1 MSGIVS
7 GLSSDDRNTIG
18 IYPLKGKLLNVRGE
32 QIKKIADNKEITDI
46 KKILGLETGYEYNSI
61 DDVHKNL
68 RYGKIMVMTDQDLDG
83 SHIKGLCIN
92 LFHSEW
98 SSLVRIPGFI
108 SFMNTPILRAKKG
121 AQVKLFYNEGEKLG

>member
-1 MSGIVS
+1 M
-7 GLSSDDRNTIG
+7 
-18 IYPLKGKLLNVRGE
+18 
-32 QIKKIADNKEITDI
+32 
-46 KKILGLETGYEYNSI
+46 
-61 DDVHKNL
+61 HKNL

-121 AQVKLFYNEGEKLG
+121 AQVKLFYNEGEYANWKDGLGEAESKVGQSNISRVLEHLLLPNSRNISQIRKS